1 MLAFSARRIALA
13 SVAALACASAIVPA
27 AASAKPRAHAT
38 AAAVNDNASASTT
51 PTLSSAA
58 IKAGRAKFGADATT
72 QQSLAA
78 YWTPARMRAAK
89 PIDDAAFL
97 DTALQRFKVSLAA
110 KQKSVQGADARPAT
124 PGPELSVAPS
134 KATKIAAKPLATAAA
149 YNPNFNYWQP
159 TAYTNGKVF
168 FNMAGGSY
176 QCSATIVNSEGKD
189 TVWTAGH
196 CVNQGNGGP
205 WATNWTFV
213 PAYDSDL
220 ANPAPYGYWYA
231 SQLWSRTGW
240 INSQDFT
247 QDMGVAIMAP
257 RNGYKIVSYFGGQ
270 GFRANLGKNVW
281 ENTFGYPAEYPF
293 DGGHLEEC
301 WGTTSPESSFLW
313 WSSDTLKISCDMTRG
328 ESGGPWLNG
337 WDGNWGYL
345 NGVNSRIDQIVG
357 PTVTFSPY
365 FDDDALSLYN
375 ATRYL

>member
-1 MLAFSARRIALA
+1 MLAPSARRLGLA
-13 SVAALACASAIVPA
+13 SVAALACASALVPA
-27 AASAKPRAHAT
+27 VASAKVKAHA
-38 AAAVNDNASASTT
+38 ADVSGVASNT
-51 PTLSSAA
+51 PALSSAA
-58 IKAGRAKFGADATT
+58 IQAGKARFGAHATT
-72 QQSLAA
+72 AQSLAA
-78 YWTPARMRAAK
+78 YWTPARMAAAK
-89 PIDDAAFL
+89 PVDTAPFL
-97 DTALQRFKVSLAA
+97 DTALQKFKLTQANRLRAVQA
-110 KQKSVQGADARPAT
+110 QGADAAPQASGPAF
-124 PGPELSVAPS
+124 S
-134 KATKIAAKPLATAAA
+134 KAPDSTSKIAAKPLAAAAA
-149 YNPNFNYWQP
+149 YNPNFSYWQP

-176 QCSATIVNSEGKD
+176 QCSATIVNSEGQD

-196 CVNQGNGGP
+196 CVNQGSGGQ

-213 PAYDSDL
+213 PSYDTDL

-231 SQLWSRTGW
+231 STLWSRTAW
-240 INSQDFT
+240 INSSDFT

-257 RNGYKIVSYFGGQ
+257 RNGYKIVAYFGGQ
-270 GFRANLGKNVW
+270 GFRVNAGKNVW
-281 ENTFGYPAEYPF
+281 ENTFGYPAEGPF
-293 DGGHLEEC
+293 DGGNLEEC

-337 WDGNWGYL
+337 WNGNWGYL
-345 NGVNSRIDQIVG
+345 NGINSRIDQIVG

>member
-1 MLAFSARRIALA
+1 VIS
-13 SVAALACASAIVPA
+13 
-27 AASAKPRAHAT
+27 AT
-38 AAAVNDNASASTT
+38 A
-51 PTLSSAA
+51 L
-58 IKAGRAKFGADATT
+58 KAGRAKFGANASP
-72 QQSLAA
+72 QQALSA

-89 PIDDAAFL
+89 PVDDASFL
-97 DTALQRFKVSLAA
+97 GSAAQRFQLSLDARQKAA
-110 KQKSVQGADARPAT
+110 QAQGAGGAQPT
-124 PGPELSVAPS
+124 PGPALTVDPSRNGHVA
-134 KATKIAAKPLATAAA
+134 ATAKPLATAAA

-176 QCSATIVNSEGKD
+176 QCSATIVNSDGQD

-196 CVNQGNGGP
+196 CVNQGSGGP

-213 PAYDSDL
+213 PAYDDDL

-231 SQLWSRTGW
+231 SQLWSRNAW
-240 INSQDFT
+240 INSSDFT

-257 RNGYKIVSYFGGQ
+257 RNGWKIVAYFGGQ
-270 GFRANLGKNVW
+270 GFRANAGKNVW
-281 ENTFGYPAEYPF
+281 ENTFGYPAEGPF
-293 DGGHLEEC
+293 DGGNLEEC
-301 WGTTSPESSFLW
+301 WGNTSPESSFLW

-345 NGVNSRIDQIVG
+345 NGVNSRIDRIVG
-357 PTVTFSPY
+357 PTVTYSPY

-375 ATRYL
+375 ATRSL